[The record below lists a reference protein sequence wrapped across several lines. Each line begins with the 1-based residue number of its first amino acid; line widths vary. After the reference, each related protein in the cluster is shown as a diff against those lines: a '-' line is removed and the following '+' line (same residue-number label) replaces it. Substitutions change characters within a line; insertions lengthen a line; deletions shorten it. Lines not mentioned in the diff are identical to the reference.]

1 MAAPTTLTELSAA
14 HLARLI
20 TQGDVSASAA
30 VEAHIAR
37 IEQVNPA
44 INAVVVKR
52 YDVARRE
59 AQAADD
65 LCARGEPLGPLH
77 GVPITVKE
85 CFDLAGTPATLGTPS
100 RKRDIATTDDGYVQT
115 LRSAG
120 AIILGKTNLP
130 QACIYNESVNA
141 VYGRTRNPWNLAR
154 TCGGSSGGQAAIIAA
169 GGSPV
174 GLGSDVAGSLR
185 LPAHFCGI
193 ASLKPTAERSYD
205 HSYSRFLPPGLPIVS
220 VAGPMA
226 RDVNDL
232 ALMMQVLDRKHPLP
246 DVSKVDVAKLR
257 VGYFTGDGI
266 FAPSPSVLRAVHEAV
281 AVLRERGAS
290 CTSWQPPDVKGALD
304 CFVRLLTLNQVAAVR
319 NIIGRDRPVQQIA
332 ALLFVAQRSRR
343 TIGAVHG
350 LLKNLGQRALAEQIG
365 NFGYTTADLPDLIQD
380 RQEYVHLLQTSL
392 DQAEGGPLDVI
403 LCPPCAL
410 PAYPHGESTYL
421 AGGGAYTSLWNFT
434 GYPAGVVPVTR
445 VREDGVISRP
455 QSLDVVDAAARKVD
469 KDSVGLPIGVQVVA
483 RPWQEHIALV
493 AMQAIQDALRSRE
506 DYPATPI

>member
-1 MAAPTTLTELSAA
+1 MAAPTALTELSAA
-14 HLARLI
+14 HLARRI
-20 TQGDVSASAA
+20 AQGDVSAATA

-52 YDVARRE
+52 YNEARRE
-59 AQAADD
+59 AQAADAMR
-65 LCARGEPLGPLH
+65 ARGEPIGPLH
-77 GVPITVKE
+77 GVPITIKE

-100 RKRDIATTDDGYVQT
+100 RKNDIAAADDSYVQAM
-115 LRSAG
+115 RSAG

-130 QACIYNESVNA
+130 QACIYNESDNA
-141 VYGRTRNPWNLAR
+141 VYGRTRNPWNLER

-185 LPAHFCGI
+185 LPAHFCGV
-193 ASLKPTAERSYD
+193 ASLKPTAERTYD

-226 RDVNDL
+226 RDVVDL
-232 ALMMQVLDRKHPLP
+232 ALMMQVLDRGRPMP
-246 DVSKVDVAKLR
+246 DVSTVDVATLR
-257 VGYFTGDGI
+257 VGYFTDDGI

-281 AVLRERGAS
+281 AVLRGRGAS
-290 CTSWQPPDVKGALD
+290 CTPWQPPDVRRALD
-304 CFVRLLTLNQVAAVR
+304 CFVRLLTLNQAAAVR
-319 NIIGRDRPVQQIA
+319 NIIGRDQPVPQIA

-350 LLKNLGQRALAEQIG
+350 LLKNLGQQALAEQIG
-365 NFGYTTADLPDLIQD
+365 NFGYTSADLPELIQD
-380 RQEYVHLLQTSL
+380 RQDYVHMLQTSL

-403 LCPPCAL
+403 VCPPCAL

-445 VREDGVISRP
+445 VRPDETTTQRTLSGV
-455 QSLDVVDAAARKVD
+455 VGAAARKVD
-469 KDSVGLPIGVQVVA
+469 KNSAGLPVGVQVVA
-483 RPWQEHIALV
+483 RPWQEHLALA

-506 DYPATPI
+506 GYPATPI